1 MPKQIMVTDDVYRL
15 LEDLKK
21 KTKSKSFTE
30 TLTKIAEGRTS
41 KDLLASELSAA
52 YKGLKERVSKVDGTL
67 VGIVDRVGRIS
78 TNLAKTTVELKAKK
92 VALIE
97 QALDKIA
104 KDITSKES
112 GETEKRSKKKG

>member
-15 LEDLKK
+15 LEDLKE

-30 TLTKIAEGRTS
+30 TLTKLAEGRTS
-41 KDLLASELSAA
+41 KELLASELSTA
-52 YKGLKERVSKVDGTL
+52 YKGLKERVSKVDSTL

-97 QALDKIA
+97 QALDKVL
-104 KDITSKES
+104 KDVISKE
-112 GETEKRSKKKG
+112 EKKKSKK